1 MARKARRDR
10 KKETFWRR
18 MVRGQA
24 RSRVAVRAWC
34 LEHDLREPTFYWWR
48 AELARRDA
56 AVPQTVA
63 RMTRRSRP
71 AFVPI
76 RVAEEASTISNGSIE
91 IVLGRR
97 GDRVRLSGS
106 VDRSLLAEV
115 LAALEAPVRHG
126 GSATC

>member
-10 KKETFWRR
+10 KKETYWRR

-24 RSRVAVRAWC
+24 LSRVAVRAWC
-34 LEHDLREPTFYWWR
+34 LRHDLREPTFYWWR
-48 AELARRDA
+48 IELARRDA
-56 AVPQTVA
+56 AAPKTVA
-63 RMTRRSRP
+63 PLARRSRP

-76 RVAEEASTISNGSIE
+76 RVAEDSPANSHGSIE
-91 IVLGRR
+91 IVLGHR

-106 VDRSLLAEV
+106 VDRQALTDV
-115 LAALEAPVRHG
+115 LAVLEASARHG